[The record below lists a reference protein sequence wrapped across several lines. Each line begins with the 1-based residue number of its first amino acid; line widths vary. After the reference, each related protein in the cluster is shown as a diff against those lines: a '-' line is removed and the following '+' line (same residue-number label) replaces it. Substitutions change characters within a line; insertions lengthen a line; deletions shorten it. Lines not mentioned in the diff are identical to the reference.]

1 MYGTGWHNRSEQIVR
16 CDYFKESG
24 EQMHFTR
31 LGDTGLEVSR
41 LCLGCMSYAHGPT
54 ASHGWLFNEEQS
66 RPFLKKALDLGIN
79 FFDTANAYSG
89 GASEEVLG
97 NTLKTYASREEVVIL
112 TKVYNRMRPGPNGA
126 GLSRKAIMAEI
137 DASLR
142 RLQTDYVD
150 IYMIHRWDYGTPIEE
165 TLEALHDVVKA
176 GKARYLAASSMH
188 AWQFSKAIQIQ
199 KAKGWAR
206 FIAMQNHINLLY
218 REEEREMLP
227 LCREEGVGV
236 IPWSPLARGRLTRP
250 WGTASARESSDGY
263 TPVLYKKTEAE
274 DERIVDR
281 LMDVSAA
288 RGAPPAQ
295 VALAWLLAKQPIA
308 APVIGATR
316 LEQLDGIVGTLELTL
331 TSEEI
336 AALEEPYQPRA
347 VIGFS

>member
-1 MYGTGWHNRSEQIVR
+1 
-16 CDYFKESG
+16 
-24 EQMHFTR
+24 
-31 LGDTGLEVSR
+31 
-41 LCLGCMSYAHGPT
+41 
-54 ASHGWLFNEEQS
+54 
-66 RPFLKKALDLGIN
+66 
-79 FFDTANAYSG
+79 
-89 GASEEVLG
+89 
-97 NTLKTYASREEVVIL
+97 
-112 TKVYNRMRPGPNGA
+112 
-126 GLSRKAIMAEI
+126 
-137 DASLR
+137 
-142 RLQTDYVD
+142 
-150 IYMIHRWDYGTPIEE
+150 
-165 TLEALHDVVKA
+165 
-176 GKARYLAASSMH
+176 
-188 AWQFSKAIQIQ
+188 
-199 KAKGWAR
+199 
-206 FIAMQNHINLLY
+206 
-218 REEEREMLP
+218 
-227 LCREEGVGV
+227 
-236 IPWSPLARGRLTRP
+236 LARGRLTRP

>member
-165 TLEALHDVVKA
+165 TL
-176 GKARYLAASSMH
+176 
-188 AWQFSKAIQIQ
+188 
-199 KAKGWAR
+199 
-206 FIAMQNHINLLY
+206 
-218 REEEREMLP
+218 
-227 LCREEGVGV
+227 
-236 IPWSPLARGRLTRP
+236 RP
-250 WGTASARESSDGY
+250 CMPGSSARRSRSRRLRAGRGSSPCKI
-263 TPVLYKKTEAE
+263 TSIFSTEK
-274 DERIVDR
+274 R
-281 LMDVSAA
+281 SARCCRSA
-288 RGAPPAQ
+288 GRRG
-295 VALAWLLAKQPIA
+295 
-308 APVIGATR
+308 
-316 LEQLDGIVGTLELTL
+316 
-331 TSEEI
+331 
-336 AALEEPYQPRA
+336 
-347 VIGFS
+347 